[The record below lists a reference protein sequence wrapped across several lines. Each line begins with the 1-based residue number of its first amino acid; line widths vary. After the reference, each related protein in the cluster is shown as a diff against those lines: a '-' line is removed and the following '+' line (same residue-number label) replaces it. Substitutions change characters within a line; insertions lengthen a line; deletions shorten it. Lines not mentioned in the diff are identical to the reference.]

1 MLAWTDIPVGQRRYS
16 LSGEEMP
23 TYYPVGTRNSP
34 LTLIQRERLL
44 PAQGEVLVL
53 PGERVGPTDVVAR
66 CQLPGKV
73 WAVDVSQALGVGR
86 EWAARYMT
94 KAIGDKVL
102 ANEVLA
108 EHHSRVGWR
117 KRDCQA
123 PVDGQ
128 VIDLRNGTVL
138 IETASTTLELLAHIE
153 GQIVDVL
160 PEWGVVISTVGAV
173 IEGVWGSGGEADG
186 VLKTVVDSPQES
198 LRPESFAGDCHGTM
212 VVAGHIPDEGPLE
225 QAVEAN
231 IRGIIAGSVNA
242 GLCHFLQSLPFPVLV
257 TEGFGTLSMRQDVF
271 VLLQANT
278 GSEAMLNAHT
288 QAPWGTRRPEVLIP
302 LEGEEEIPIEELIP
316 LPLRVG
322 MRVQGLRDPYLGAVG
337 TVSDLPA
344 LPQVLESGARLPVA
358 KVVLEDGDP
367 ALIPLANLALIR

>member
-1 MLAWTDIPVGQRRYS
+1 MLAWTGIPVGQRRYN

-23 TYYPVGTRNSP
+23 TYYPVRTRNIP
-34 LTLIQRERLL
+34 LTHIQRERLL
-44 PAQGEVLVL
+44 PAQGEVLVQ

-73 WAVDVSQALGVGR
+73 WAVDVSLALGVRR

-102 ANEVLA
+102 ADEVLA
-108 EHHSRVGWR
+108 ERHSRVGWL
-117 KRDCQA
+117 KRHCRA

-128 VIDLRNGTVL
+128 IAALRNGTVL
-138 IETASTTLELLAHIE
+138 IETASTTLDLFAHIE

-160 PEWGVVISTVGAV
+160 PERGVVISTVGAV
-173 IEGVWGSGGEADG
+173 IEGMWGSGGEADG
-186 VLKTVVDSPQES
+186 VLKTVVDSPQEP

-212 VVAGHIPDEGPLE
+212 VVAGHIPDEGALE
-225 QAVEAN
+225 QAVEAKV
-231 IRGIIAGSVNA
+231 RGIIAGSVNA
-242 GLCHFLQSLPFPVLV
+242 GLCHLIQSLPFPVLV
-257 TEGFGTLSMRQDVF
+257 TEGFGTLAMSHDVF
-271 VLLQANT
+271 ALLQSNT

-288 QAPWGTRRPEVLIP
+288 QARWGARRPEVLIP
-302 LEGEEEIPIEELIP
+302 LEGEEEIPTEELVSV
-316 LPLRVG
+316 PLRVG

-344 LPQVLESGARLPVA
+344 LPQVVESGSRLPVA
-358 KVVLEDGDP
+358 RVVLEDGDP
-367 ALIPLANLALIR
+367 ALIALANLALIR

>member
-1 MLAWTDIPVGQRRYS
+1 MLAGAGIPVGQRRHN

-23 TYYPVGTRNSP
+23 TYYPVGTRNIP

-44 PAQGEVLVL
+44 PVQGEVLVL
-53 PGERVGPTDVVAR
+53 PGDRVGPTDIVAR

-73 WAVDVSQALGVGR
+73 WAVDVSQALGVHR

-108 EHHSRVGWR
+108 EHHSRVGWLR
-117 KRDCQA
+117 SDCQA

-128 VIDLRNGTVL
+128 VVDLRNGTVL

-160 PEWGVVISTVGAV
+160 PERGVVISTVGAV

-186 VLKTVVDSPQES
+186 VLKTAVDSPQEP

-212 VVAGHIPDEGPLE
+212 VVAGHVPDEGALE

-242 GLCHFLQSLPFPVLV
+242 RLCHFLQSLPFPVLV

-278 GSEAMLNAHT
+278 GSEAMLNTHT
-288 QAPWGTRRPEVLIP
+288 QAGWGTRRPEVLIP
-302 LEGEEEIPIEELIP
+302 LEGEEEIPTEELSP

-344 LPQVLESGARLPVA
+344 LPQVVESGARLPVA
-358 KVVLEDGDP
+358 KVVLEEGDP